1 MVCCEVQQS
10 GEALQY
16 WGSSTGGE
24 GEEGCPSA
32 AVVEGGPQE
41 GNRDLL
47 RVSFLRHSGGR
58 GQLLQGDLNG
68 VKPSTVL
75 CEGEDGYVCAC
86 VP

>member
-1 MVCCEVQQS
+1 MVCCEVQQC

-24 GEEGCPSA
+24 GESREEGCPSA
-32 AVVEGGPQE
+32 AVVVEGGPQE
-41 GNRDLL
+41 GHRDLL

-68 VKPSTVL
+68 VKPSAAL
-75 CEGEDGYVCAC
+75 
-86 VP
+86 

>member
-16 WGSSTGGE
+16 LGSSTGGE
-24 GEEGCPSA
+24 GESREHGCPSA

-47 RVSFLRHSGGR
+47 RVIFLRHSGGR
-58 GQLLQGDLNG
+58 GQLL
-68 VKPSTVL
+68 
-75 CEGEDGYVCAC
+75 
-86 VP
+86 

>member
-16 WGSSTGGE
+16 WDSTGGE
-24 GEEGCPSA
+24 GESREQGCPSA

-47 RVSFLRHSGGR
+47 PVSFLRHSGGR

-68 VKPSTVL
+68 VKPSTAL
-75 CEGEDGYVCAC
+75 
-86 VP
+86 